1 LAGLVKCV
9 MICSKVDRK
18 HDFICYL
25 ICNQVFG
32 DRGKMHRYLIL
43 IIVASL
49 VGPQAYAGWTED
61 LLLNNNHQ
69 EINPQVVARN
79 DTVHVVW
86 GRLTHDSVSY
96 IRSTDGGMS
105 WDEPLMISEEDH
117 QTFSPDISIG
127 QNGLLVSW
135 FDVNLITGFQRIA
148 IRTSVDGNIWDDPIY
163 QITDYPRHF
172 SLPTTTVSGDTM
184 FIVYHSLR
192 PDSTGEDP
200 IRFMFSLDYG
210 VNWSDEN
217 SIGYPFANLQD
228 LLIQNCHGV
237 LMVIWAGP
245 VDTLHIGYHV
255 VGYRST
261 DAGQTWS
268 DMIWISPEHIQ
279 NSAQDA
285 CIACNEETGQ
295 LAVGYMDYRYQIY
308 PFHGDIFVAISEDGG
323 LTWPLEVMATENHA
337 AWDPD
342 INFVGDTLAVVW
354 SDRQN
359 YDEGQHEIYFNRS
372 DNLGMTWEG
381 EYRLTYAMGQS
392 YAPWISMDNGK
403 LHVVWN
409 DDDRAPD
416 LYSEIFY
423 KRYDPEPTE
432 VIEGSQPK
440 PTDFSISAYPNPFN
454 VNLNITINS
463 DTPGIIAIYDILGR
477 MIKEF
482 SYSKG
487 KSSLI
492 WNAEDLNNNP
502 VSSGIYF
509 DNMKGGG
516 AENSNRVLYL
526 R

>member
-1 LAGLVKCV
+1 MYSIIK
-9 MICSKVDRK
+9 
-18 HDFICYL
+18 
-25 ICNQVFG
+25 
-32 DRGKMHRYLIL
+32 L
-43 IIVASL
+43 IIAVILTASC
-49 VGPQAYAGWTED
+49 AYAGWTED
-61 LLLNNNHQ
+61 FLLNDNHF

-79 DTVHVVW
+79 DTIHVVW
-86 GRLTHDSVSY
+86 DRLTHDSISY
-96 IRSTDGGMS
+96 IRSTNGGMN
-105 WDEPLMISEEDH
+105 WNNDIAISEEDH

-127 QNGLLVSW
+127 QNGMLVSW
-135 FDVNLITGFQRIA
+135 LDVNLITGFKRIA
-148 IRTSVDGNIWDDPIY
+148 IRTSADGNAWDDPIY
-163 QITDYPRHF
+163 RITDYPRHF
-172 SLPTTTVSGDTM
+172 TLPATTVMGDSI
-184 FIVYHSLR
+184 FIVYRSLR

-200 IRFMFSLDYG
+200 FRFMYSSDYG
-210 VNWSDEN
+210 ITWSDEI
-217 SIGYPFANLQD
+217 SIGYPPSNVQD
-228 LLIQNCHGV
+228 LLIQYCNGV
-237 LMVIWAGP
+237 LMAVWAGF
-245 VDTLHIGYHV
+245 VDTLHVGYHV

-308 PFHGDIFVAISEDGG
+308 PFHGDIFVAISDDGG

-342 INFVGDTLAVVW
+342 IDFAGDTLVVVW

-403 LHVVWN
+403 IHVVWN

-423 KRYDPEPTE
+423 KRFDPDPTG
-432 VIEGSQPK
+432 VIDSANLR
-440 PTDFSISAYPNPFN
+440 PTDFSIAAYPNPFN
-454 VNLNITINS
+454 AHLNITVNS
-463 DTPGIIAIYDILGR
+463 TAPGSIVIYDILGR
-477 MIKEF
+477 IIREF
-482 SYSKG
+482 SYSNG
-487 KSSLI
+487 QSSFI
-492 WNAEDLNNNP
+492 WNADDLHNNP

-509 DNMKGGG
+509 ISMKGGSR
-516 AENSNRVLYL
+516 ENSIRVLYL
-526 R
+526 K

>member
-1 LAGLVKCV
+1 
-9 MICSKVDRK
+9 
-18 HDFICYL
+18 
-25 ICNQVFG
+25 
-32 DRGKMHRYLIL
+32 MHRIIRL
-43 IIVASL
+43 IIAVILTASC
-49 VGPQAYAGWTED
+49 AYAGWTED
-61 LLLNNNHQ
+61 FLLNNNHQ

-79 DTVHVVW
+79 DTVHAVW
-86 GRLTHDSVSY
+86 YRLTHDTVSY

-105 WDEPLMISEEDH
+105 WDEAIMISEEDH
-117 QTFSPDISIG
+117 RTFSPDISIG

-135 FDVNLITGFQRIA
+135 LDVNLITGFQRIA

-172 SLPTTTVSGDTM
+172 SLPTTAVSGDTI

-200 IRFMFSLDYG
+200 IRFMYSSDYG
-210 VNWSDEN
+210 ISWSDEI
-217 SIGYPFANLQD
+217 SIGYPIANMQD
-228 LLIQNCHGV
+228 LLIQYCNGV
-237 LMVIWAGP
+237 LMVVWAGP

-279 NSAQDA
+279 NSAQHA

-295 LAVGYMDYRYQIY
+295 LAVGYMDYRYQVY
-308 PFHGDIFVAISEDGG
+308 SFHGDIFVAISDDDG
-323 LTWPLEVMATENHA
+323 LNWPLEVMATENHA

-342 INFVGDTLAVVW
+342 IDFVGDTLVVVW

-372 DNLGMTWEG
+372 DDLGTTWEG
-381 EYRLTYAMGQS
+381 EYRLTYAMGNS
-392 YAPWISMDNGK
+392 LAPWISMDNGR

-409 DDDRAPD
+409 EDEREPN
-416 LYSEIFY
+416 SNREIYY
-423 KRYDPEPTE
+423 KRYDPEPT
-432 VIEGSQPK
+432 VIRNNLVPK
-440 PTDFSISAYPNPFN
+440 PADFSISAYPNPFN
-454 VNLNITINS
+454 SSLHITVNSILAGAI
-463 DTPGIIAIYDILGR
+463 GIYDILGR
-477 MIKEF
+477 EIVQH

-487 KSSLI
+487 RSTFTWSALDS
-492 WNAEDLNNNP
+492 NGSP

-509 DNMKGGG
+509 INKKGGNT
-516 AENSNRVLYL
+516 ENTIRVLYL
-526 R
+526 K